1 MEFSPIRHDIDGIV
15 KDCSILLMHWR
26 YCSLVPSH
34 QYVSNSLCMK
44 EACGNSNIDG
54 YPKLYSEK
62 YRNGFCADW
71 ERNAANRI
79 ITWLQCHMLW
89 TCVLWVIKDRFKGSL
104 IRPFALGSSKNPT
117 VPDLIDYLLG
127 PGGSELFD
135 ENLIQRGNTPQM
147 CFSHGY
153 GFTSAFLLTWNTTTP
168 TWINDH
174 PITPRDP
181 LNISTD

>member
-1 MEFSPIRHDIDGIV
+1 MYPTHYVWRRHVAIV
-15 KDCSILLMHWR
+15 MLMVIPSCTAKNIVMVFVQTEKEMQQTELL
-26 YCSLVPSH
+26 L
-34 QYVSNSLCMK
+34 
-44 EACGNSNIDG
+44 G
-54 YPKLYSEK
+54 Y
-62 YRNGFCADW
+62 
-71 ERNAANRI
+71 NAI
-79 ITWLQCHMLW
+79 CLW